1 MEAQYY
7 VQKSSWWIY
16 IKIVAEA
23 VDYHNKQNIYDAV
36 NVGDGLWIAYTDVP
50 LIKGE
55 LFTEDDLVYLIKGLN
70 MVKDQLRAN
79 SKYKGTLI
87 VIQSLQYSPCDFQ
100 EEGLIAAMMQWCA
113 QYFGFDCP
121 EFKVEFDKNNNRYV
135 FEFE

>member
-1 MEAQYY
+1 MESQYY

-23 VDYHNKQNIYDAV
+23 VDYHNKQNIYDVV

-70 MVKDQLRAN
+70 MVTNQVRAN
-79 SKYKGTLI
+79 SEYKETLI

-100 EEGLIAAMMQWCA
+100 EEGLIAVMMQWCA

-135 FEFE
+135 FEFD